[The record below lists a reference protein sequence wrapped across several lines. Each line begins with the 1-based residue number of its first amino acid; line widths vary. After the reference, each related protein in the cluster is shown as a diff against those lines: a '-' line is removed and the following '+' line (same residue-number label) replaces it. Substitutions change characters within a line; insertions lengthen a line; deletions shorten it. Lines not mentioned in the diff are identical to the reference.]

1 MRPFTTQLRLAAV
14 AFTAAMIATFAP
26 GTALATSPG
35 DDFDSPV
42 EITALP
48 TTTTIDT
55 TGATRAS
62 DDPAPCKHDGEA
74 STWLRYTAPADG
86 LVRLSTTSN
95 RYGPF
100 FGVFTGTRGALTEVP
115 GACTGISNTHDETF
129 HVTAGTTYHIALIE
143 YYSWYEGPVSINM
156 RSVQAAP
163 NDDRAAATTVTV
175 PTRVEGDLSRAS
187 AEPGE
192 VPPSCDQA
200 ATQSL
205 WYRYTATRTGFVSAS
220 APYRA
225 VSVHRTDLSQ
235 VDCIPTG
242 GNADAVFAT
251 TAGETYL
258 IRVASSEQN
267 SGTYWL
273 ELQAASP
280 IKPSIYQ
287 SWDRPNVFDNIPFSV
302 YAGDPHNRQLVSG
315 TIDFGDGQLIP
326 FNPTAAVW
334 HRYARDG
341 VYTVT
346 ITGSTADGRTGTGST
361 TVKIDTHD
369 VSVAGLSVPTSARAG
384 QTKPVKVYVANTRQ
398 SDDVVVR
405 LYRVKENS
413 GGYDELVGEAVQ
425 RVAASP
431 TGRVEFPFVYTYTA
445 ADAAA
450 GKVEFRALAQF
461 TNWNVRDAQ
470 PSDNELRASTTTVR
484 PAATA
489 SVN

>member
-1 MRPFTTQLRLAAV
+1 MAAV
-14 AFTAAMIATFAP
+14 AFTAAVVALLAP
-26 GTALATSPG
+26 GTALAASPG
-35 DDFDSPV
+35 DDFDNPV
-42 EITALP
+42 EVTALP
-48 TTTTIDT
+48 TNTTIDT

-62 DDPAPCKHDGEA
+62 DDPAPCNYDGEA

-100 FGVFTGTRGALTEVP
+100 FGVFTGARGALTEVP
-115 GACTGISNTHDETF
+115 GACTGVSNIHDETF
-129 HVTAGTTYHIALIE
+129 HVKAGTTYHIALIE
-143 YYSWYEGPVSINM
+143 YYSWYQGPVTINM

-163 NDDRAAATTVTV
+163 NDDHAAATTVTV

-192 VPPSCDQA
+192 APPSCDQA

-205 WYRYTATRTGFVSAS
+205 WYRYTATRTGFVSAG
-220 APYRA
+220 APYKA
-225 VSVHRTDLSQ
+225 VSVHRTDLAEL
-235 VDCIPTG
+235 DCIPSG
-242 GNADAVFAT
+242 SNADAVFAA

-258 IRVASSEQN
+258 VRVASSEQN
-267 SGTYWL
+267 AGAYRL
-273 ELQAASP
+273 DLQAASP
-280 IKPSIYQ
+280 IKPTLYQ
-287 SWDRPNVFDNIPFSV
+287 SWDRPTVFDDIPFSV
-302 YAGDPHNRQLVSG
+302 YLGDPHNRELVSG
-315 TIDFGDGQLIP
+315 TIDFGDGQAIP
-326 FNPTAAVW
+326 INSTSAVW

-341 VYTVT
+341 EYTVT

-369 VSVAGLSVPTSARAG
+369 VSVAGLSVSASARAG
-384 QTKPVKVYVANTRQ
+384 QTKPVKVFVANTRQ

-445 ADAAA
+445 ADAAV
-450 GKVEFRALAQF
+450 GKVEFRAVAQF
-461 TNWNVRDAQ
+461 SNWNVRDAK
-470 PSDNELRASTTTVR
+470 PEDNELRASTTTVR
-484 PAATA
+484 PAAVA
-489 SVN
+489 NMN